1 MGKVIDFIFGLIL
14 VLMLITSTLS
24 KESFMTF
31 QWVGTVLC
39 VTVAFVSIKWQD
51 EKIHKLEDEINNLK
65 NK

>member
-1 MGKVIDFIFGLIL
+1 
-14 VLMLITSTLS
+14 MLITSTLS

-51 EKIHKLEDEINNLK
+51 ERIHKLEDEINNLK